1 MRSSGEWVD
10 VFLPEGHVAVLA
22 GHTLERATCGLIKA
36 AKHRVVC
43 FQQLYAHYL
52 QCPQLSSISLPSKSL
67 QLQLMLLHLHKK
79 VARQS
84 CHFAISNA

>member
-10 VFLPEGHVAVLA
+10 AFIPEGHVAVLA

-43 FQQLYAHYL
+43 LQQLIYSSVHSTYSAL
-52 QCPQLSSISLPSKSL
+52 QQSASLYG
-67 QLQLMLLHLHKK
+67 
-79 VARQS
+79 A
-84 CHFAISNA
+84 FASAQATSHTRLPR